1 MSVSSTTQIYTI
13 RSSDFDIEGTKYD
26 VSTVSMEITSNSIPT
41 CTVGIAPNDGAGYK
55 DKTPVNALD
64 VSSLQQLY
72 KELSKKAEELK
83 ESNLFIDLMASGDR
97 KLPIE
102 TSIRLKKWLL
112 IGVGLTRVSTTQ
124 GFSIMCTLA
133 HPAYKLTLRTG
144 FFFTS
149 KGTVNFDE
157 KSKEALNPVDAAI
170 KCIETVK
177 DANSEQGG
185 ITVPFS
191 DGVPTSAG
199 FKNFTEI
206 SEDINKSID
215 DLLNDIKGADGS
227 APLIKWDKE
236 TYANAKWDIPC
247 ENTVNQI
254 TGGTDAMKYV
264 LVSTWAN
271 AMNQSAWDALVGS
284 VCPSFGLEVI
294 PKYDDDSMI
303 VSPWM
308 PWTKPKIEFPDYMIE
323 SMLLPGKDP
332 DPIYGYIL
340 YEGDS
345 SNPANPLVT
354 MPNEPGENV
363 LIGLANMAFVP
374 KESKASVGRLVHAS
388 RPPWLDTAIHKAA
401 SAMEMPPVTHGDGS
415 GVDPDLE
422 DEHAEQPGGAAGDND
437 NLKAWN
443 AVIYSHLNNLFLAE
457 YKKGIV
463 AELACAFVPKYKGE
477 LIYPGI
483 RMAVKTGDTTMFTG
497 RITTVR
503 HVIDCASSRASTSIS
518 MAYCLNGDESTLLG
532 TSPESPFY
540 GAQGTLTG

>member
-1 MSVSSTTQIYTI
+1 MSVSATTQIYTI
-13 RSSDFDIEGTKYD
+13 LTSDFDIEGTKYD
-26 VSTVSMEITSNSIPT
+26 VSTVSMEMSTNGIPT
-41 CTVGIAPNDGAGYK
+41 CTVGIAPNDGFGYK

-64 VSSLQQLY
+64 VSSLRQLY
-72 KELSKKAEELK
+72 KDLSKQAEELK
-83 ESNLFIDLMASGDR
+83 ECNLLVALLATGDR

-102 TSIRLKKWLL
+102 TRLRLRKWLL
-112 IGVGLTRVSTTQ
+112 IGVGLTRISTTQ
-124 GFSIMCTLA
+124 GFSILCTIA

-177 DANSEQGG
+177 EANAEQGG

-191 DGVPTSAG
+191 DGVPTTAG

-206 SEDINKSID
+206 SK
-215 DLLNDIKGADGS
+215 
-227 APLIKWDKE
+227 DKE

-254 TGGTDAMKYV
+254 TGGADAMKYV

-271 AMNQSAWDALVGS
+271 SMNQSAWDALVS
-284 VCPSFGLEVI
+284 AICPNFGLEVI
-294 PKYDDDSMI
+294 PKYDEDSMI

-308 PWTKPKIEFPDYMIE
+308 PWTKPKVEFPDYMIE

-345 SNPANPLVT
+345 SVPANPLVT

-374 KESKASVGRLVHAS
+374 NESKASVGRVVHAS
-388 RPPWLDTAIHKAA
+388 RPTWLDTAIHKAA
-401 SAMEMPPVTHGDGS
+401 SATEMPPVTHGNG
-415 GVDPDLE
+415 GDPDLE

-437 NLKAWN
+437 NLKVWN

-457 YKKGIV
+457 YKKGVV
-463 AELACAFVPKYKGE
+463 ADLACAFVPKFKGE

-483 RMAVKTGDTTMFTG
+483 RMAVKTGDETMFTG

-503 HVIDCASSRASTSIS
+503 HVIDCASSRAATSIGL
-518 MAYCLNGDESTLLG
+518 AYCLNGDESTLLG

-540 GAQGTLTG
+540 GAEGALTG